1 MQQHKWQT
9 TRIHHRSSSIQK
21 RLRGTLNRFTFVHL
35 ENKCSEKLLPVAQK
49 QLVNPQRVA
58 LVANKG
64 WAARDI
70 TIPSHKSG
78 KYQREKSMPGSRA
91 ENAECDQRVSGCR
104 DTLVPS
110 STCLSVPRHLAKN
123 AASFPLLQG
132 AGAERNQSCCN
143 ASVAEGLWDGLY
155 DSKRRKRSR
164 ATGEMPGTIYRRSIG
179 GSGG

>member
-1 MQQHKWQT
+1 
-9 TRIHHRSSSIQK
+9 
-21 RLRGTLNRFTFVHL
+21 
-35 ENKCSEKLLPVAQK
+35 LLPVAQK

-64 WAARDI
+64 WAARCI

-104 DTLVPS
+104 DTVVPS

-143 ASVAEGLWDGLY
+143 ACICNKPVVTAKYFRGTEAAGENTSVAEGLWDGLY

-164 ATGEMPGTIYRRSIG
+164 ATGEMPGTIYPSK
-179 GSGG
+179 